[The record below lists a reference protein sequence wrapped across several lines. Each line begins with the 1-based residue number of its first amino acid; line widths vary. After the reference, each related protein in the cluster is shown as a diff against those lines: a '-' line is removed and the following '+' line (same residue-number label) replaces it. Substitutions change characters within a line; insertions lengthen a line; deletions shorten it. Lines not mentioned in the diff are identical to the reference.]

1 MKNITHEFTLIELL
15 VVIGIIGILAVV
27 LVPKVRDAMVSA
39 KVTEAQIHC
48 QKIETKIAE
57 YNLRSKESLNNI
69 PNDTSPDDI
78 VRILAGVLP
87 ITTSST
93 ESRMITDSTYSGDLI
108 EFAGD
113 EYIPRIPSDYFSIDD
128 DGELAMI
135 NNCFGQPI
143 QIVKRLS
150 ADRGTITL
158 YDTTNE
164 GSEPAVFTRIKIANA
179 KLLAF
184 SVDENR
190 RIIGSKGLADKLSGG
205 KALYGANL
213 LFPTE

>member
-150 ADRGTITL
+150 ADRGTIVL
-158 YDTTNE
+158 VRLKVRN
-164 GSEPAVFTRIKIANA
+164 
-179 KLLAF
+179 
-184 SVDENR
+184 
-190 RIIGSKGLADKLSGG
+190 
-205 KALYGANL
+205 
-213 LFPTE
+213 